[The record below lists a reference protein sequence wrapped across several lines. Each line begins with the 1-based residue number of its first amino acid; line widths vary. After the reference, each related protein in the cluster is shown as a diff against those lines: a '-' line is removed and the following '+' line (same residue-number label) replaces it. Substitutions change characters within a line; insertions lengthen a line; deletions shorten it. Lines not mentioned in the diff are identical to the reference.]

1 MLSMISKIDD
11 PLGPA
16 SQAKSFFNY
25 SWGGIVSS
33 NLIKDWESWKGQL
46 HLLENVVMKRC
57 VKPPGFGKYAC
68 CS

>member
-1 MLSMISKIDD
+1 MISKIDD

-16 SQAKSFFNY
+16 SQAKLFFNY
-25 SWGGIVSS
+25 SWGDIVSS

-46 HLLENVVMKRC
+46 YILENIVMKRC

>member
-1 MLSMISKIDD
+1 MISKIDD

-16 SQAKSFFNY
+16 SQAKLFFNY
-25 SWGGIVSS
+25 SWVDIVSS

-46 HLLENVVMKRC
+46 YILENTVMKRC

>member
-1 MLSMISKIDD
+1 MISKIDD

-16 SQAKSFFNY
+16 SQAKLFFNY
-25 SWGGIVSS
+25 SWGDIVSS

-46 HLLENVVMKRC
+46 YILENIVMKRF